1 MRFAKVFTFSLLLI
15 FVASLDGCLYV
26 DNPSKKNCNS
36 GLSDSDKSSSFKYC
50 CYVDTKGVKNC
61 VPYTQE
67 MYDAIGKA
75 KKSDYKDAGITIE
88 CFSSYLKMSL
98 LSLLLFVF

>member
-1 MRFAKVFTFSLLLI
+1 MRFAQVFTFSLLLI
-15 FVASLDGCLYV
+15 FVASLDGCIFIE
-26 DNPSKKNCNS
+26 NPSKKNCNS
-36 GLSDSDKSSSFKYC
+36 GLTDADKALNYKYC
-50 CYVDTKGVKNC
+50 CYVDTKGAKTC
-61 VPYTQE
+61 VPYTKE

-75 KKSDYKDAGITIE
+75 KKSEYKDAGVTIE

>member
-15 FVASLDGCLYV
+15 FVASYDSCALI
-26 DNPSKKNCNS
+26 DNPSKKNCNG
-36 GLSDSDKSSSFKYC
+36 GLSDTDKASNYKYC
-50 CYVDTKGVKNC
+50 CYVDTKGHKNC
-61 VPYTQE
+61 LPYTKD

-75 KKSDYKDAGITIE
+75 KKSEYKDAGVTIE